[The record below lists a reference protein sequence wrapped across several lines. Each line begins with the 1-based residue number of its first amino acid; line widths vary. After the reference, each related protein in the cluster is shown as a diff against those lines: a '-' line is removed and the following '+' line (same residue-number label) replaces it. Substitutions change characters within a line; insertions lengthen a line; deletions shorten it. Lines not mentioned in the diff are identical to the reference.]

1 MVELQSQ
8 HGRQPMTYTPTN
20 LNRALLQTSSG
31 AVVIVNDDRRLT
43 VEQMQQWVD
52 TMNQYLVS
60 QGTDKVARYY
70 LG

>member
-1 MVELQSQ
+1 
-8 HGRQPMTYTPTN
+8 MTYAPTN

-31 AVVIVNDDRRLT
+31 AVVIVNDDRRLS

-52 TMNQYLVS
+52 TMNQYLIS
-60 QGTDKVARYY
+60 KGTDKVARYY